1 MIKCVTV
8 AVVIMTQSK
17 SAAKV
22 RSYSRV
28 LGIFTVVMIILL
40 RAADL
45 VKQTR
50 LEMENQLRIEKMLD
64 CVVGYPIFM
73 LVDSIFDGVAVHIV

>member
-1 MIKCVTV
+1 
-8 AVVIMTQSK
+8 
-17 SAAKV
+17 
-22 RSYSRV
+22 
-28 LGIFTVVMIILL
+28 MIILL